1 MVTFAALPAT
11 RVATAELNHGS
22 MSGTIP
28 SRGGTAEGSVDG
40 MGGGR
45 RKGIRRSGSVG
56 NSVGGTS
63 MGGSVVH
70 ERRPATEGNA
80 TTAAAVGF
88 VAAGTSSLS
97 PLPPSTSPG
106 HRRSSSP
113 AMEDLMERAA
123 SSPSTEELVHRLTQP
138 AMISGSD
145 MPLTRLTLSGGES
158 LADMARPVSE
168 SLDHRNQ
175 QERLKALM
183 AGKKVSKDRRH
194 SVVAGKGQELVK
206 PQGFRRVATAVPMS
220 PIGKS
225 RERMVVVVAA
235 AQEAEDDGGVAE
247 KERMERKERKRRAK
261 PQQNYAGYSTR

>member
-1 MVTFAALPAT
+1 
-11 RVATAELNHGS
+11 
-22 MSGTIP
+22 
-28 SRGGTAEGSVDG
+28 
-40 MGGGR
+40 
-45 RKGIRRSGSVG
+45 
-56 NSVGGTS
+56 
-63 MGGSVVH
+63 
-70 ERRPATEGNA
+70 
-80 TTAAAVGF
+80 
-88 VAAGTSSLS
+88 
-97 PLPPSTSPG
+97 
-106 HRRSSSP
+106 
-113 AMEDLMERAA
+113 MERAA

-158 LADMARPVSE
+158 IADVARPVSE

-225 RERMVVVVAA
+225 RERVVVMA
-235 AQEAEDDGGVAE
+235 EEDDGGVAE
-247 KERMERKERKRRAK
+247 KERKRRAT